1 MGLLYKSF
9 KLLNIILGECN
20 FLPTILVE
28 FIKVCALLNSFVQVC
43 ILLVF
48 PVKPIVTMPMVSTNS
63 SSHCIE

>member
-28 FIKVCALLNSFVQVC
+28 FIKVCAYLIRLYKY
-43 ILLVF
+43 VF
-48 PVKPIVTMPMVSTNS
+48 Y
-63 SSHCIE
+63 